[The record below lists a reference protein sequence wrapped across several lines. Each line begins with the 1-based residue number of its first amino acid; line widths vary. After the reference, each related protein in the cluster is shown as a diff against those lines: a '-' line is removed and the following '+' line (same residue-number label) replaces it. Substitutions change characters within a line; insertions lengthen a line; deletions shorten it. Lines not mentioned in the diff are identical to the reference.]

1 MTRLP
6 TLESANDS
14 KASQGGQRVNGAR
27 RGVPPLEKVLTEVGT
42 ALRVLAAPAEA
53 ARPAPLAVDDEP
65 SGLDES
71 SREVSARLMRINH
84 SGEVAAQALYRGQ
97 ALLARDPALRE
108 ALLKAAGE
116 EHDHLAWCG
125 QRLSALGSRPSLF
138 NPLWY
143 AGGFALG
150 AAAALAG
157 DRVSLGFLA
166 ETERQVEG
174 HITDH
179 LGQLPE
185 PDRASRAVLARMRDE
200 EAGHG
205 SQAMERGG
213 VVLPAPVRRAMWLS
227 SRVMTALS
235 GWR

>member
-1 MTRLP
+1 MSRQRSSGPPTR
-6 TLESANDS
+6 ESP
-14 KASQGGQRVNGAR
+14 R
-27 RGVPPLEKVLTEVGT
+27 RFSPLDRLLAEADT
-42 ALRVLAAPAEA
+42 ALRVLAAPAQA
-53 ARPAPLAVDDEP
+53 ARPAPNDEVAARP
-65 SGLDES
+65 RLDGPQRVLS
-71 SREVSARLMRINH
+71 SRLMRINH

-97 ALLARDPALRE
+97 ALLARDPALRDE
-108 ALLKAAGE
+108 LRRAAGE
-116 EHDHLAWCG
+116 EHDHLAWCE
-125 QRLSALGSRPSLF
+125 QRLTALGGRLSRF

-143 AGGFALG
+143 AGSFLLG
-150 AAAALAG
+150 AAASLAG

-179 LGQLPE
+179 LARLPE
-185 PDRASRAVLARMRDE
+185 ADSASRAVLTRMRDE

-213 VVLPAPVRRAMWLS
+213 VPLPAPVRRAMWLS
-227 SRVMTALS
+227 SRVMTTLS

>member
-1 MTRLP
+1 MSSQRSTQIPRRFSPIDRL
-6 TLESANDS
+6 LAEAD
-14 KASQGGQRVNGAR
+14 
-27 RGVPPLEKVLTEVGT
+27 T
-42 ALRVLAAPAEA
+42 ALRVLGAPAQA
-53 ARPAPLAVDDEP
+53 ARPAPEVIDEP
-65 SGLDES
+65 QPGLDGPARALS
-71 SREVSARLMRINH
+71 SRLMRINH

-97 ALLARDPALRE
+97 ALLARDPALGDELR
-108 ALLKAAGE
+108 KAAGE
-116 EHDHLAWCG
+116 EHDHLAWCE
-125 QRLSALGSRPSLF
+125 QRLAALGGRASLF

-150 AAAALAG
+150 AAASLAG

-179 LGQLPE
+179 LARLPAA
-185 PDRASRAVLARMRDE
+185 DSASRAVLARMRDE

-213 VVLPAPVRRAMWLS
+213 VPLPAAVRHAMWLG
-227 SRVMTALS
+227 SRVMTTLS